1 MTLLELLQAGR
12 VDEFNQRRTSRAALD
27 FYAVDLSGRNLRGVD
42 LTGANL
48 EKADLSGCDL
58 SDAIL
63 IRANLSGADLT
74 GAILDRVHGAK
85 ARMREAYLG
94 EARVLEGDLADADL
108 TEADLT
114 GFVGDRT
121 RFVGTRFKGAVMSGA
136 HLRAADLSD
145 ARLPDA
151 DLRHADLEGAVLRGA
166 EMHRADLVGAR
177 MDGVDLTAGRLAQ
190 ARLKGASLRGA
201 VLVEADLTQADLTQ
215 ADLTDADLSRADLTE
230 TRADEAVL
238 AAARPPEPPPTQED
252 PDVELHFDDPV
263 LATVPGLTAVLWDN
277 PDVEEKLVVRVM
289 VCPDG
294 ETAQGASR
302 ALAVDADQVL
312 ERALLPAGDAF
323 LAVFLI
329 ERGRGA
335 EVVTIPVGRD
345 GVPGK
350 PRAAALG
357 YEAAVK
363 PVFVADRTGVT
374 VYGLARKGG
383 VFAHHVDGANITER
397 LRAPAGSWRGFCGR
411 LDPVLLGKGGVVA
424 GVRPE
429 RVGALHSAPQG
440 YPGRLLAAAW
450 DPATEVVTLAWSG
463 RDEEGLRVATL
474 GRESAR
480 LDANADVG
488 SLDLVVRDGRALVAW
503 TREGE
508 PAEAFA
514 AWWPGGR
521 SFRLP
526 PARFP
531 GLEEV
536 RAVAGGANP
545 RLALTGIDDEL
556 FVVEVRGEAAEVVAH
571 FVGGR

>member
-1 MTLLELLQAGR
+1 MTLLELLQAGK
-12 VDEFNQRRTSRAALD
+12 VEEFNQTRTSRAALE
-27 FYAVDLSGRNLRGVD
+27 FYAVDLSGRPLRGVD

-58 SDAIL
+58 SDAVL
-63 IRANLSGADLT
+63 VRANLSGADLT
-74 GAILDRVHGAK
+74 GAVLDRVHAAK

-94 EARVLEGDLADADL
+94 EARILDGDLADADL

-114 GFVGDRT
+114 GFVGDRS
-121 RFVGTRFKGAVMSGA
+121 RFVGARFKGAVMSGA
-136 HLRAADLSD
+136 HLRQADLTD

-151 DLRHADLEGAVLRGA
+151 DLRHADLEGAILRGA
-166 EMHRADLVGAR
+166 ELHRADLVGAKL
-177 MDGVDLTAGRLAQ
+177 DGADLTSARLAQ

-201 VLVEADLTQADLTQ
+201 LLVEADLTQADLTQ

-238 AAARPPEPPPTQED
+238 AAARTPEPVLPVDD

-263 LATVPGLTAVLWDN
+263 LAAIPGATAVLWDN
-277 PDVEEKLVVRVM
+277 PDAEERLVVRVM

-294 ETAQGASR
+294 EAAQGVSR
-302 ALAVDADQVL
+302 ALPVDAEQVL
-312 ERALLPAGDAF
+312 ERTLLPAGDAF
-323 LAVFLI
+323 LAVFLV
-329 ERGRGA
+329 ERSRGP

-345 GVPGK
+345 GQVGA
-350 PRAAALG
+350 PRAVALG

-363 PVFVADRTGVT
+363 PVFTAEGGAVM
-374 VYGLARKGG
+374 VYGLARAGG
-383 VFAHHVDGANITER
+383 VYVHRVDAGGVSER

-411 LDPVLLGKGGVVA
+411 QDPILLGKGGVIA
-424 GVRPE
+424 GVRPD

-450 DPATEVVTLAWSG
+450 DPTTEAVTLAWAG
-463 RDEEGLRVATL
+463 RDEEGFRVSTL
-474 GRESAR
+474 GKESAR
-480 LDANADVG
+480 LDAASDVG
-488 SLDLVVRDGRALVAW
+488 SLDLLVWGGRPVVAW

-508 PAEAFA
+508 PNEAWACWF
-514 AWWPGGR
+514 PEGR
-521 SFRLP
+521 PFRLP

-536 RAVAGGANP
+536 RAVAGGAAP
-545 RLALTGIDDEL
+545 RFALSGLDDEL
-556 FVVEVRGEAAEVVAH
+556 FVTEARATSGEVVAR